1 MTGFR
6 VGFSPDPHMSFPL
19 TSSDLRREGQGTQLL
34 RGPAGPSLCPG
45 CQMGSEAWPFSVAT
59 EQPLELQ
66 GGTEAKVC
74 CTPWGRRQWWHGK
87 TSALLRP
94 APFPASALDGS
105 GPCAGVPPGASGKC
119 PPSQP
124 FGLCFLSL
132 LPRLL
137 CGEAQKATG
146 KCLSPPRLC
155 CKCLCSQSHPEP
167 LLLSVALCHPPRRTF
182 VPSQPG
188 EPPGGQANSIGAFR
202 DSVPP
207 PGTGM
212 GQRQL
217 ASSRTGC

>member
-34 RGPAGPSLCPG
+34 CGPAGPSLCPG

-119 PPSQP
+119 PPGQP
-124 FGLCFLSL
+124 LASAFFPCFPGSFVARLRK
-132 LPRLL
+132 PRENA
-137 CGEAQKATG
+137 C
-146 KCLSPPRLC
+146 
-155 CKCLCSQSHPEP
+155 P
-167 LLLSVALCHPPRRTF
+167 LQGCVVSA
-182 VPSQPG
+182 
-188 EPPGGQANSIGAFR
+188 
-202 DSVPP
+202 SVPRV
-207 PGTGM
+207 T
-212 GQRQL
+212 L
-217 ASSRTGC
+217 SHFC